1 MFLGFCGRA
10 QLKLQ
15 TWFGIVFLAMSNI
28 CCSVACHLLGCTHWA
43 LSALWLVLDSEFW
56 VLGPGTKTSALQPT
70 KLSVIPGQQNISL
83 GHAIFTLVLVQPA
96 LICFLTFYFAAN
108 EYLSKYLFS
117 VHSFITIVLS
127 RPSLSHVCPKLLAKF
142 TLSASKYIF
151 SGVAWSGVLPKTWLN
166 GQWSSFNDLK

>member
-56 VLGPGTKTSALQPT
+56 VLGPGSWDLDLRPPVHQTVSYPWPT
-70 KLSVIPGQQNISL
+70 KHFAGPCNIHACLGPASFDLFLDILFCCQRVLVKILVLCSFIYYHCFKSAKLEPCLPKVVIPRGSAHCI
-83 GHAIFTLVLVQPA
+83 HIYIYTVLKM
-96 LICFLTFYFAAN
+96 FLY
-108 EYLSKYLFS
+108 
-117 VHSFITIVLS
+117 V
-127 RPSLSHVCPKLLAKF
+127 
-142 TLSASKYIF
+142 
-151 SGVAWSGVLPKTWLN
+151 
-166 GQWSSFNDLK
+166 